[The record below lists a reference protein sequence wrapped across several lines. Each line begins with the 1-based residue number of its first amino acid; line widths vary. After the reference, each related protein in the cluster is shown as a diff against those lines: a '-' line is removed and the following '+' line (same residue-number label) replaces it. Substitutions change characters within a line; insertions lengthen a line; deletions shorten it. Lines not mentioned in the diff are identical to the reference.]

1 MQSFKTVAAHFDWL
15 PIMFCIPPTSHA
27 YQLLQ
32 QEPPQVIKITSA
44 VFCFS
49 VWNND
54 VQNAEISL
62 HFSGKIISK

>member
-49 VWNND
+49 V
-54 VQNAEISL
+54 
-62 HFSGKIISK
+62 